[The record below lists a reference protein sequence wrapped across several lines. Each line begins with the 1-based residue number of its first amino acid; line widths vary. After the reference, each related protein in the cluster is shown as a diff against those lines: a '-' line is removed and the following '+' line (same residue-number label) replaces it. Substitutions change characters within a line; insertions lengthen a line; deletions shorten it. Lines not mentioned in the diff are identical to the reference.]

1 METLITVAIYA
12 RTSTDL
18 QEKEHTIGSQLDALR
33 KYAQDK
39 GYQVFREY
47 LDEGYS
53 GATLDRPGLDRLRD
67 DPSSGEFRIVL
78 IHSPD
83 RLARGEGGHPAGVPQ
98 LPGGRLPGEQNAP
111 GDAGTLRRVRA
122 G

>member
-1 METLITVAIYA
+1 MISVAIYG

-39 GYQVFREY
+39 GYEVVGEY

-67 DPSSGEFRIVL
+67 AFSSGEFRIVL
-78 IHSPD
+78 FHSPD
-83 RLARGEGGHPAGVPQ
+83 RLARRVVYQYLILEELEKAGVRPEFRSRM
-98 LPGGRLPGEQNAP
+98 PE
-111 GDAGTLRRVRA
+111 
-122 G
+122 